1 MSCKKSLEVEKQ
13 IRDWLYN
20 FVIDLNLCP
29 FARSVISDKS
39 MRIAVYES
47 SDLKKII
54 DSFLFELNLIQSVD
68 QVEVSTTLMVLS
80 NSLSNFDEYLSFIDL
95 AEELMAEVGL
105 EGIIQLASFHPK
117 YQFEG
122 ESADSVSHFTN
133 RSPYPIVH
141 FLREDMVTQAI
152 NNFDN
157 PESISAKNIRTL
169 EVMGLDE
176 IRRRM
181 SFKTQDVFN

>member
-39 MRIAVYES
+39 MRIAVYQF
-47 SDLKKII
+47 SDLKNII
-54 DSFLFELNLIQSVD
+54 DSFLYELNLIQSAD
-68 QVEVSTTLMVLS
+68 QLEVSTTLMVLP
-80 NSLSNFDEYLSFIDL
+80 NSLSEFEKYLSFIDL
-95 AEELMAEVGL
+95 AEELMAKVGL
-105 EGIIQLASFHPK
+105 EGVIQLASFHPK

-133 RSPYPIVH
+133 RSPYPVVH
-141 FLREDMVTQAI
+141 FLREDMVTRAI

-157 PESISAKNIRTL
+157 PESISVKNIRTL

-181 SFKTQDVFN
+181 TFKARDVFN

>member
-1 MSCKKSLEVEKQ
+1 
-13 IRDWLYN
+13 
-20 FVIDLNLCP
+20 
-29 FARSVISDKS
+29 

-68 QVEVSTTLMVLS
+68 QVEVSTTLMVLP
-80 NSLSNFDEYLSFIDL
+80 NSLSDFDEYLSFIDL

-122 ESADSVSHFTN
+122 ESADSISNFTN

-176 IRRRM
+176 IRWRM